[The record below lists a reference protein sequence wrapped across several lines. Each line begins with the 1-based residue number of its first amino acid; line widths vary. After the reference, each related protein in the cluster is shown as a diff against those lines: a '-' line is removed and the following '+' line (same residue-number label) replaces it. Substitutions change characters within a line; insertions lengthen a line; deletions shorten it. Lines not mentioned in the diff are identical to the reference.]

1 MKRMKRATK
10 TYRDVLTG
18 EVKRK
23 QRFIQKCPRFMPV
36 QTLTGWIVAEMW
48 VSSQKIRRIIHT
60 CETQAEA
67 NAKAASLITVE
78 AIKCK

>member
-36 QTLTGWIVAEMW
+36 QTLTGWIVAPLNTVDAANDGTAARTTKTRN
-48 VSSQKIRRIIHT
+48 VSV
-60 CETQAEA
+60 CG
-67 NAKAASLITVE
+67 
-78 AIKCK
+78 